1 MLEQIQAEHHETEF
15 MQSQRLL
22 LLIPQPDLPSRYHP
36 HSHKDNK
43 TLILMVCMSEMYQRW
58 PHGSRLH
65 RTRIQP
71 QSPFYRPCFYFKIR
85 IPELELQLMCASQS
99 FNDAAPVGPADTHQT
114 LTVLTWNWSRSASG
128 LTNDCMQTLE
138 ITLRHGG
145 GFQLQHAT
153 WQECLWLLP
162 LSWLAGANKNWLG

>member
-1 MLEQIQAEHHETEF
+1 

-65 RTRIQP
+65 RTRIQT
-71 QSPFYRPCFYFKIR
+71 QSPFYLPCFYFKGR
-85 IPELELQLMCASQS
+85 IPEFELQKKMQLMWVSQS
-99 FNDAAPVGPADTHQT
+99 FNRFHWCCTCRSCWHSPDSHSSDLKLVQFCLRTHKLLHANSRDHT
-114 LTVLTWNWSRSASG
+114 ETWRRISTPTCHMTGVFVVAVFILIGWS
-128 LTNDCMQTLE
+128 
-138 ITLRHGG
+138 
-145 GFQLQHAT
+145 
-153 WQECLWLLP
+153 
-162 LSWLAGANKNWLG
+162 